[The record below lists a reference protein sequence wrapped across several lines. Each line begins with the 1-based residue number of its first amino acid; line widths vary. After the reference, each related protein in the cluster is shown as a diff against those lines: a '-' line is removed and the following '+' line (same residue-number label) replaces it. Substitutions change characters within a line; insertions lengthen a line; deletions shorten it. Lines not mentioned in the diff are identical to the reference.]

1 MYCDRKCSPIP
12 IHLSTHE
19 MMPGAETSSSNGR
32 QLLDYQSNAS
42 TQGYATTLETADSA
56 AHGPLPSLQLLSI

>member
-12 IHLSTHE
+12 IHPSTNE

-42 TQGYATTLETADSA
+42 TQGYATTLETADFA